1 MEMLCLNREKSIT
14 IHDLPISERPRERL
28 QKFGVEALSAQE
40 ILALILGRG
49 IAGESVIVTAQRL
62 LSQFGNLRGMASA
75 SVEEL
80 SQVKGI
86 GVAKASQIKTAFEL
100 TNRLEDYSA
109 AGDKPLVKTPDDV
122 VGVVRSRLRGKK
134 KEHFLALLLDTR
146 NQLIKVSEISIGSL
160 DTSIVH
166 PREVFKE
173 AISASAA
180 SVIFAHNHPSGD
192 PEASEDD
199 IELTKRLAKA
209 GEIVGIDVLDHIVI
223 GDKEYL
229 SLKRFVKAD
238 KLMRHFHAGI
248 KSIMI
253 DVTDTR
259 IASAVFDVFDF
270 QLAGSVINYIG
281 GAYCDRGQGDSG
293 KKVVAVVIPDAEI
306 DTRAFR
312 LHDIVPEIVD
322 LVVIDIPVAVIGF
335 ILELVPV

>member
-1 MEMLCLNREKSIT
+1 MKKSFT
-14 IHDLPISERPRERL
+14 IHDLPLSERPRERL

-40 ILALILGRG
+40 ILALLLGRG
-49 IAGESVIVTAQRL
+49 IAGESVMITAQRL
-62 LSQFGNLRGMASA
+62 LSQFGNLSGIASA

-86 GVAKASQIKTAFEL
+86 GIAKASQIKAAFEL

-109 AGDKPLVKTPDDV
+109 AEDKPLVKTPDDV

-146 NQLIKVSEISIGSL
+146 SQLIKVSEISIGSL

-209 GEIVGIDVLDHIVI
+209 GEIIGIDVLDHII
-223 GDKEYL
+223 ICDKKYL
-229 SLKRFVKAD
+229 SLKRDGLF
-238 KLMRHFHAGI
+238 
-248 KSIMI
+248 
-253 DVTDTR
+253 
-259 IASAVFDVFDF
+259 
-270 QLAGSVINYIG
+270 
-281 GAYCDRGQGDSG
+281 
-293 KKVVAVVIPDAEI
+293 
-306 DTRAFR
+306 
-312 LHDIVPEIVD
+312 
-322 LVVIDIPVAVIGF
+322 
-335 ILELVPV
+335 